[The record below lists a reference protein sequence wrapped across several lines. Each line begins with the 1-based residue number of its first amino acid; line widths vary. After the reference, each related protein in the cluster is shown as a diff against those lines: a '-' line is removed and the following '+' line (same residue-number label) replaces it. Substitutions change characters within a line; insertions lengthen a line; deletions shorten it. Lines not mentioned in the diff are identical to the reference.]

1 MKKSITPFQK
11 DALDFSSNI
20 ILTANAG
27 SGKTFVLSKRFVEI
41 LLQENVEVENI
52 VAITFT
58 DKAAGE
64 LNKKIAGEIEER
76 IKETSDLKELS
87 KLENARR
94 QLVSANISTIHSF
107 CIGILKEFSPEAGI
121 DANFIPVDQSTSDE
135 LILLSI
141 DESLN
146 QLINNPDCSEALKYL
161 IRFFGSKLSLIE
173 NIQHGIEQ
181 RKIIEQNARALYDKP
196 AEDFVSMLNSLF
208 DRYYDH
214 FFRASVQ
221 KALKSISAI
230 NSHALKLKPENQIA
244 LDVLSILK
252 TLVNT
257 DSRNVLFD
265 GLKKLQNLILT
276 QKLEIKN
283 RGYLSKNREQFNFEI
298 DEVELLFG
306 RLSQILNSDY
316 SDKAL
321 LEYYN
326 FGRNYLKVFDYVL
339 KLYSDKKSE
348 KGYLDFEDILLLTRK
363 IIDREDVKEYL
374 RIRYKFIMID
384 EYQDT
389 NDIQYRIFMPIL
401 DNLKHGNLFVVG
413 DEKQSIYMFRDADL
427 AVFNKTKDDIAGL
440 DENGRLLLLP
450 HSFRMTPELVL
461 FTNKLFSQLFSGAD
475 PLLNEVG
482 YNDLIYAKEEIE
494 KGEVN
499 FLIAREPD
507 SFTEAELVAS
517 KILEIV
523 SSGIVKLNE
532 IGILCRK
539 RSMFQDLEEVFVR
552 KNIPYTVLGG
562 KGFYQKQ
569 SISDLYNYLTF
580 LVNPDDDAAL
590 LGILRSP
597 FYNFSDPKLFEISLM
612 DGKNLFEKLKSF
624 SVKDVQSKNSVIS
637 LNSHL
642 ALSVSSEIFILIRRI
657 LSDRGYW
664 SVVSSKRNST
674 QELANLNKLISIA
687 RDFHSKSFKNL
698 YDFTLYLRDAIDS
711 MQDEGQAQ
719 IAKDSET
726 VKLLTIHQS
735 KGLEYKAVFLYGC
748 NDSAKENLIRSRSM
762 GIDKEFGFPVKVFLD
777 GNYFAGAVTP
787 AVVSLYNYIH
797 QQKNNAEIKRLLY
810 VAVTRAMNYLFI
822 SSTLNKNPS
831 GGSFLEMFRAGLNIN
846 FENRQLLLSG
856 DVLFMI
862 KKNESF
868 NFKKN
873 TISTEIGLASEFK
886 ELPPLKTGETEN
898 TGKKILL
905 QKISDRPKKEIISAT
920 KISMFT
926 QCPVKYELTY
936 ELGYPTVYNMLK
948 KYSANEYEFNSKE
961 DEELKQYAEIKGRI
975 IHSLLSENVERA
987 NIDVVLGIYMA
998 SESINNPE
1006 QILKLR
1012 KSVSDTLNRFFDSR
1026 IFKEI
1031 LNFTDFRNEFEI
1043 YAEEGDNFLY
1053 GIVDRLIIEKERLLI
1068 IDYKTD
1074 DIDKEMIENRAAD
1087 YYQQLNF
1094 YAYILS
1100 KFFTEQKYFDL
1111 QLVFLKYPDQTVI
1124 KRIDRND
1131 LMKYRNGLV
1140 SSINNIQDKY
1150 YKPNLDHCGK
1160 CHFSLEENKCVKL
1173 IASGVNQEW

>member
-41 LLQENVEVENI
+41 LLKENVEIENI

-76 IKETSDLKELS
+76 IKETSNLKELN

-107 CIGILKEFSPEAGI
+107 CISILKEFSPEAGI

-146 QLINNPDCSEALKYL
+146 HLISNTDYSEALKYL
-161 IRFFGSKLSLIE
+161 IRFFGSKISLIE
-173 NIQHGIEQ
+173 NMQYGIEQ
-181 RKIIEQNARALYDKP
+181 RKIIEQNARTLYDKP
-196 AEDFVSMLNSLF
+196 ADEFVVMLNSLF
-208 DRYYDH
+208 ERYYDH
-214 FFRASVQ
+214 FFGSSIPKV
-221 KALKSISAI
+221 LDSISAI
-230 NSHALKLKPENQIA
+230 NSHVLKLKPENQIA
-244 LDVLSILK
+244 LEVLSKLK

-257 DSRNVLFD
+257 ERRDELFD
-265 GLKKLQNLILT
+265 GLKELQNLILT
-276 QKLEIKN
+276 QKNEIKN
-283 RGYLSKNREQFNFEI
+283 RGYLSKNREQYFSEI
-298 DEVELLFG
+298 NEVESLFSRIG
-306 RLSQILNSDY
+306 QILNSDF
-316 SDKAL
+316 SEKAL
-321 LEYYN
+321 LEYYH
-326 FGRNYLKVFDYVL
+326 FGKNYLKVYDYVL

-348 KGYLDFEDILLLTRK
+348 KGYLDFEDILLLTQK
-363 IIDREDVKEYL
+363 IINMEEVKDYL
-374 RIRYKFIMID
+374 RLRYKFIMID

-401 DNLKHGNLFVVG
+401 DNLRQGNLFVVG

-427 AVFNKTKDDIAGL
+427 AVFNKTKDDIAELNEKGK
-440 DENGRLLLLP
+440 LLLLP

-461 FTNKLFSQLFSGAD
+461 FTNKLFSQLFSNAD
-475 PLLNEVG
+475 PILNEVG
-482 YNDLIYAKEEIE
+482 YNELIYAKEEIE
-494 KGEVN
+494 EGEVN

-507 SFTEAELVAS
+507 PFTEAELVAS

-523 SSGIVKLNE
+523 SSGLIKLNE

-539 RSMFQDLEEVFVR
+539 RSMFQVLEEAFVS

-569 SISDLYNYLTF
+569 SISDLYNYLNF

-590 LGILRSP
+590 VGILRSP

-612 DGKNLFEKLKSF
+612 EGKNFFEKLKSY
-624 SVKDVQSKNSVIS
+624 SLKDDQSKNTVLS

-642 ALSVSSEIFILIRRI
+642 DLSVSSGIFTLIRRI
-657 LSDRGYW
+657 LTDRGYW
-664 SVVSSKRNST
+664 SVVSAKRNST

-687 RDFHSKSFKNL
+687 RDFHSKSFNNL

-719 IAKDSET
+719 IAKDSDT

-735 KGLEYKAVFLYGC
+735 KGLEYKAVFIYGC
-748 NDSAKENLIRSRSM
+748 NDYSKENLIRSRSM
-762 GIDKEFGFPVKVFLD
+762 GIDKEFGFPVKVFMN
-777 GNYFAGAVTP
+777 GSYFAGAVTP

-797 QQKNNAEIKRLLY
+797 QQKNNAELKRLLY
-810 VAVTRAMNYLFI
+810 VAVTRAMNYLYI
-822 SSTLNKNPS
+822 SSTLNKYPS
-831 GGSFLEMFRAGLNIN
+831 GGSFLEMFREGLNIN
-846 FENRQLLLSG
+846 FEMSPLFLSG
-856 DVLFMI
+856 DVVFMI
-862 KKNESF
+862 KNNESF
-868 NFKKN
+868 TFQKTK
-873 TISTEIGLASEFK
+873 ISTEIKIASEFK
-886 ELPPLKTGETEN
+886 ELPPLKSGETES
-898 TGKKILL
+898 TGKKMLL
-905 QKISDRPKKEIISAT
+905 QTITDRPKQEIISAT

-936 ELGYPTVYNMLK
+936 ELGYPTVFNMVK
-948 KYSANEYEFNSKE
+948 KYSANEFEFNSKE

-987 NIDVVLGIYMA
+987 DIEVVMEKFIA
-998 SESINNPE
+998 SESINHPE
-1006 QILKLR
+1006 QVLKLR
-1012 KSVSDTLNRFFDSR
+1012 NSVSETLNRYYDSET
-1026 IFKEI
+1026 FKTIQSYTE
-1031 LNFTDFRNEFEI
+1031 FRNEFEI
-1043 YAEEGDNFLY
+1043 YTEEGDNFLY

-1074 DIDKEMIENRAAD
+1074 DIEKEMIESRAAD
-1087 YYQQLNF
+1087 YYQQLKF

-1100 KFFTEQKYFDL
+1100 KFFSGQNYFDL
-1111 QLVFLKYPDQTVI
+1111 QLVFLKHPDQTLL
-1124 KRIDRND
+1124 KRIDRKD
-1131 LMKYRNGLV
+1131 LMKYRNGLLN
-1140 SSINNIQDKY
+1140 SIEDIQDKN
-1150 YKPNLDHCGK
+1150 YKPNLDHCRK
-1160 CHFSLEENKCVKL
+1160 CHFFFEGNKCVKS
-1173 IASGVNQEW
+1173 IASGDNQEW